1 MELKQYLKIIRK
13 KLWLI
18 AAIVIIIC
26 TGTFIKSYYFTT
38 PIYQANAKLIV
49 NQTIMNDGLSVLN
62 PGSIQTNIML
72 INSYK
77 EIIKSTA
84 ILKKVN
90 EKYPELKISPARISV
105 TSANNSQIMDLT
117 YSDESYKNAAKSVNA
132 ISSVFKEEIPSI
144 MKVDNVTILNE
155 AVETAINAEKGFP
168 ILNVMISFI
177 ISLMLA
183 IGIIFLHD
191 YLDNTYK
198 TEDELEDDL
207 GLPVLASV
215 TMIKKGDR
223 KRRKSLETHK
233 VGDGTYASI
242 NQ

>member
-18 AAIVIIIC
+18 TAIVIVIC
-26 TGTFIKSYYFTT
+26 MGTFIKSFYFTT

-84 ILKKVN
+84 ILKKVI
-90 EKYPELKISPARISV
+90 EKYPELTVTPARISV

-117 YSDESYKNAAKSVNA
+117 YSDESYENAAKSVNA
-132 ISSVFKEEIPSI
+132 ISNVFKEQIPLI

-155 AVETAINAEKGFP
+155 AVESAINVQKEFP
-168 ILNVMISFI
+168 LMDLIISFV
-177 ISLMLA
+177 ISLML
-183 IGIIFLHD
+183 GLGVIFLLD

-198 TEDELEDDL
+198 SETELEEDL

-215 TMIKKGDR
+215 TKIKKVDR
-223 KRRKSLETHK
+223 KKRKSSETHK
-233 VGDGTYASI
+233 VGEGTYASI